1 MELSKVSSTRKWI
14 MIGLMAFFGRA
25 IANVPYLREV
35 YYDQVIQALHISNTQ
50 LGLLS
55 SAVGIASLVGYFFGG
70 FLADHVSSKK
80 MIIVSGI
87 CGGGFTL
94 WYMTFPSF
102 GILLFI
108 HAVLALDG
116 TLIFWAAYVR
126 VIRILGGDA
135 GQGKYFGF
143 AEGIRAG
150 FGILLPIVT
159 TYILAQ
165 FASTRLG
172 LKSVLLFYALCY
184 FATSIL
190 AAFIL
195 VDIREDNEENA
206 DKKDEKIT
214 KADYLD
220 LIKAPGLWLVSFLIF
235 GTYLVFSLQSYTTP
249 YLTGMG
255 VSSGVVSMVATFRS
269 YGVGVVAMP
278 LFGVLADKW
287 IKSPTKACLLG
298 MLLLIPCVLSLLFIP
313 QSSPVTIIVITL
325 AIGFLASGT
334 RGVYY
339 ATQDEARIPVKL
351 AGTAAGIISTI
362 GFLPDAYVFTQVGAW
377 LDKYSAAQAYQM
389 IWIYMAIGCL
399 IAVGSAGGILW
410 LSFKHR
416 KAIEPA

>member
-1 MELSKVSSTRKWI
+1 MELSKISATRKWI
-14 MIGLMAFFGRA
+14 MIGLLAFFGRA

-35 YYDQVIQALHISNTQ
+35 YYDQVMQALHITNTQ

-70 FLADHVSSKK
+70 FLADRVSSKK
-80 MIIVSGI
+80 MIIISSL
-87 CGGGFTL
+87 CGGAFTL

-126 VIRILGGDA
+126 VIRILGGSE

-150 FGILLPIVT
+150 FGILLPITT
-159 TYILAQ
+159 TYILGR
-165 FASTRLG
+165 FVSVRMG
-172 LKSVLLFYALCY
+172 MKSILLFYAFCY

-190 AAFIL
+190 AAFVL
-195 VDIREDNEENA
+195 VDIKDDQA
-206 DKKDEKIT
+206 DQDQSATKAT
-214 KADYLD
+214 KADYLA
-220 LIKAPGLWLVSFLIF
+220 LFRAPGLWLVSFLIF

-255 VSSGVVSMVATFRS
+255 VSSNTVSLVATFRS

-278 LFGVLADKW
+278 LFGVIADKW
-287 IKSPTKACLLG
+287 IKSPTKACMIG
-298 MLLLIPCVLSLLFIP
+298 MALLLPCVLSLLVLP
-313 QSSPVTIIVITL
+313 SSAPVAIIVMTL

-339 ATQDEARIPVKL
+339 ATQDEAHIPVKL

-377 LDKYSAAQAYQM
+377 LDKYPAAQAYHM

-399 IAVGSAGGILW
+399 IAIGAAGGILW
-410 LSFKHR
+410 LSLKKR
-416 KAIEPA
+416 VSVATS